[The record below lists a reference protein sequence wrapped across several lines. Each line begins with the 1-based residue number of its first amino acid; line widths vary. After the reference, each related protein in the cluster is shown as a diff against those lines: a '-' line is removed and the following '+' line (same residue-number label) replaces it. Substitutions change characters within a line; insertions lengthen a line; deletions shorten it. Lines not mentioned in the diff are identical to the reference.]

1 MRLNIVISATGLI
14 AGATASALTFT
25 ALSATTVAAT
35 TTSRI
40 GTTIAS
46 TTIGAGIR
54 LLVGSTTGDLVA
66 ATLQTIGTTTITPA
80 IESSGKTIAL
90 LTSAA
95 IGALVVTT
103 VSLLGHGAV
112 YTYRTAIRLLK
123 NRQPATQV
131 EARIVD
137 DQALD
142 CWVIETLR
150 PA

>member
-14 AGATASALTFT
+14 AGATASALTFS
-25 ALSATTVAAT
+25 ALTATTAAAT
-35 TTSRI
+35 ATSRI
-40 GTTIAS
+40 GTTVAA
-46 TTIGAGIR
+46 TAIGAGVR
-54 LLVGSTTGDLVA
+54 LLIGPTTGELVA
-66 ATLQTIGTTTITPA
+66 ATLQTIGTTTVTPT
-80 IESSGKTIAL
+80 IESSGKAIAI

-103 VSLLGHGAV
+103 VSLLGHGAA

-123 NRQPATQV
+123 GRQPSSEV